1 MIQLTQL
8 FSKYLG
14 CCGSSDCQCKRWDKL
29 KKLDY
34 ESWVKRE
41 KKTFKQLRKKHS
53 KWCFNRVVKL
63 NKVHHGSI
71 VSQNRPGYAIE
82 CRNLE
87 KWYVNKKTGEYI
99 KVLKNL
105 NLSIKYGE
113 LVVILGES
121 GSGKTTLLNILSGME
136 RASNGESVVFSHS
149 LIAMNQQQMT
159 LFRAKYLSI
168 IFQNYALIPELT
180 VRENIQI
187 GQRIQTNVRKRL
199 DIDQIAELLKITP
212 QLSKVPK
219 ALSGGQQQRVSIARA
234 LAKNPQ
240 LIFAD
245 EPTGAVDADTCQ
257 EILNI
262 FVDIN
267 KRFGTTI
274 LLITHNRLIAKIAN
288 KVIHIDR
295 GMIVSTVS
303 QIPLHPNQIDW
314 HN

>member
-1 MIQLTQL
+1 MVN
-8 FSKYLG
+8 
-14 CCGSSDCQCKRWDKL
+14 
-29 KKLDY
+29 
-34 ESWVKRE
+34 E
-41 KKTFKQLRKKHS
+41 
-53 KWCFNRVVKL
+53 N
-63 NKVHHGSI
+63 N
-71 VSQNRPGYAIE
+71 PGYAIE

-87 KWYVNKKTGEYI
+87 KWYVNKKTGEYTR
-99 KVLKNL
+99 VLKNL
-105 NLSIKYGE
+105 NLKVKYGE

-136 RASNGESVVFSHS
+136 RASNGESIVFSHS
-149 LIAMNQQQMT
+149 LISMDQQQMT
-159 LFRAKYLSI
+159 QFRAKYLSI

-180 VRENIQI
+180 VRENIQV

-199 DIDQIAELLKITP
+199 DIDRIAEHLKITP
-212 QLSKVPK
+212 QMSKVPK

-245 EPTGAVDADTCQ
+245 EPTGAVDADTCRD
-257 EILNI
+257 ILNI

-267 KRFGTTI
+267 KSFGTTI

-295 GMIVSTVS
+295 GMIVSTIS
-303 QIPLHPNQIDW
+303 QIPMHPNQIDW
-314 HN
+314 HG